1 MAGRKAET
9 WDEIKALIASRAAND
24 YDRAVGLLGDLQDLA
39 ARDGKAAEVD
49 ARIRKLGAQHARK
62 PSFIARPRRAGLLE
76 SAP

>member
-1 MAGRKAET
+1 MAGREAET
-9 WDEIKALIASRAAND
+9 WDEIGALIASRAAND

-49 ARIRKLGAQHARK
+49 ARIRGLGAQHARK
-62 PSFIARPRRAGLLE
+62 PSFITRPRKAGLLE